1 VSAASLAPRS
11 LPSLPAPL
19 RSGPRLILPACA
31 ALLILGAPL
40 SPAHADRVQVFS
52 VRDVQDVNQ
61 GEELAEAIGRIHGI
75 QRASFE
81 KVRAELAVRFANG
94 VRDDVVLEALAAA
107 GCQGLIGPGKGA
119 YQPIPEYPAGA
130 DVRLLS
136 SDGSTVGPLDKLR
149 VSGKY
154 TVFDVFATWCGP
166 CRLIDARLREL
177 SAARRDL
184 AVRKL
189 NVVDFDSPLAGQ
201 LGPRLTALP
210 HLIVFTPSGRRIE
223 FEGYDPQALDAALA
237 AK

>member
-1 VSAASLAPRS
+1 
-11 LPSLPAPL
+11 
-19 RSGPRLILPACA
+19 
-31 ALLILGAPL
+31 
-40 SPAHADRVQVFS
+40 VFS
-52 VRDVQDVNQ
+52 VRAVEDVNQ
-61 GEELAEAIGRIHGI
+61 GEELAESIGRLPGI
-75 QRASFE
+75 KRAKFE
-81 KVRAELAVRFANG
+81 KVRAELAVTFANG
-94 VRDDVVLEALAAA
+94 VRDDVVLQALAAA
-107 GCQGLIGPGKGA
+107 GCVGLVGPGKGA

-130 DVRLLS
+130 DVKLLTG
-136 SDGSTVGPLDKLR
+136 DGSAVGPLDKLR

-166 CRLIDARLREL
+166 CRLVDARLREL

-201 LGPRLTALP
+201 LGSRLTALP
-210 HLIVFTPSGRRIE
+210 HLIVFTPAGKRIE